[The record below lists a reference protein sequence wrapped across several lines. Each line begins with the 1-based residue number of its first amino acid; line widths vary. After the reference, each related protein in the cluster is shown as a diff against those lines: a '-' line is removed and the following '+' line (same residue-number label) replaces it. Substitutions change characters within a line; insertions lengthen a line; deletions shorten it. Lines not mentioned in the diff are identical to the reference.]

1 MRGRDLQ
8 PTLETLIAV
17 REAFCDEMKRGFSG
31 AESSFR
37 MLASYQKLPT
47 GKENGCYLAV
57 DFGGTWVR
65 CLRINLQDQ
74 KWSIQKQQSFS
85 LNETTADRDYTSER
99 VSGEELFD
107 RIAME
112 FAKITDAGEELL
124 LGHVFSFPGIQ
135 TDSQTLTL
143 LRWTKEIKTGGMI
156 GKDVNQMLQAGL
168 NRAGRPRIKVVSV
181 MNDTVA
187 TLLTA
192 SFQNPVIQIGGICGT
207 GHNLCYFEA
216 RHSDGPMVV
225 NLESGNFNRLSQT
238 SIDKVLDCQS
248 SDPGKQLLE
257 KQVGGRYLGE
267 ICRLGLVAE
276 WGTGVPE
283 WFTQLHSVTSSDLV
297 EWLELG
303 SRREWLQSRE
313 LSLSEKD
320 ENKLYEWAQGSL
332 FRSASLV
339 GACLAGIAD
348 YLNISEN
355 NPVGVGIDGS
365 LYLKNRNYQKWVLKA
380 LENLQMK
387 EKIFIQS
394 IEDGSGIGG
403 AIGAAMQVKK

>member
-8 PTLETLIAV
+8 PTLETLLAV

-37 MLASYQKLPT
+37 MLASYQNLPT

-65 CLRINLQDQ
+65 CLRIHLQDQ
-74 KWSIQKQQSFS
+74 KWIIQKQQSFS
-85 LNETTADRDYTSER
+85 LNETGGDQDYTSER

-107 RIAME
+107 RIALE
-112 FAKITDAGEELL
+112 FAKITDAEEELL
-124 LGHVFSFPGIQ
+124 LGHVFSFPGTQ

-168 NRAGRPRIKVVSV
+168 NRVGRPRIKVVSV

-192 SFQNPVIQIGGICGT
+192 AFQNPVIQIGGICGT

-216 RHSDGPMVV
+216 KHPEGPMVV
-225 NLESGNFNRLSQT
+225 NLESGNFNRLTQT
-238 SIDKVLDCQS
+238 SIDKVLDYQS

-267 ICRLGLVAE
+267 ICRLGLLAQ
-276 WGTGVPE
+276 WDDDGPE
-283 WFTQLHSVTSSDLV
+283 WLASSDSVTSSDIV

-303 SRREWLQSRE
+303 SRREWLESRG
-313 LSLSEKD
+313 LALSEKD
-320 ENKLYEWAQGSL
+320 ENRLSEWAQGSL
-332 FRSASLV
+332 VRSASLV
-339 GACLAGIAD
+339 AACLSGIAD

-365 LYLKNRNYQKWVLKA
+365 LYLKNRNYQKWVLKT

-394 IEDGSGIGG
+394 VEDGSGIGG
-403 AIGAAMQVKK
+403 AIGAAMQIKK